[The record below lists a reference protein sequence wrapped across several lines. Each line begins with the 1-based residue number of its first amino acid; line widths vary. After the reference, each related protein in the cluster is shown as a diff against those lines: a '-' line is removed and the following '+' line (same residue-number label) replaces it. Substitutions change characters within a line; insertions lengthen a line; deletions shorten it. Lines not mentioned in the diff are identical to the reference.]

1 MLLMWTCLNNR
12 RSFQPRNV
20 TNRRTA
26 ESRRWSD
33 GMICILF
40 RLEEKKKIL
49 KLFWSIIIAIVTHCV
64 GFLMLFPRRFRE
76 IFRLDWCHCWCLF
89 SDVEWGRKMC
99 SKVSI
104 GMLEC
109 RRLLF
114 AFHTL
119 ATSSEWFIE
128 SGTIRVCWQ
137 RKDPLVRVFVIVSL
151 SSLFRP
157 KLSLLI
163 FVYENSVTISGV
175 VVCTSIFTQCC
186 GCDSFFSCRTK
197 NWDIKT
203 AST

>member
-1 MLLMWTCLNNR
+1 MAWHVADVNLSQQPSLVPTQNR
-12 RSFQPRNV
+12 QEPENGGEP
-20 TNRRTA
+20 TMIRRDDLHFVST
-26 ESRRWSD
+26 RR
-33 GMICILF
+33 
-40 RLEEKKKIL
+40 KKKIL

-175 VVCTSIFTQCC
+175 VVVCTSIFTQCC
-186 GCDSFFSCRTK
+186 GCDSFFFLSNEK
-197 NWDIKT
+197 LGH
-203 AST
+203 